1 MPMDFINQNI
11 LLIAVVAVSA
21 IGLLLQTMVAG
32 AGEKA
37 NPALATQLI
46 NRENAHVL
54 DVRGSDEFANGH
66 LADARHIPLDKLGE
80 RLKEIEDWKDKPL
93 IVCCASGMR
102 SSKACGQLKKAGFS
116 RLYNLDGGV
125 DAWVGAGYPLKKGRG
140 K

>member
-1 MPMDFINQNI
+1 MEFINQNI

-21 IGLLLQTMVAG
+21 IGLLLQTLTGG
-32 AGEKA
+32 AGTAA
-37 NPALATQLI
+37 NPALATQLL

-54 DVRGSDEFANGH
+54 DVRSGEEFAGGH
-66 LADARHIPLDKLGE
+66 LPDARHIPLDKLGE
-80 RLKEIEDWKDKPL
+80 RIAEIADWKDKPL

-102 SSKACGQLKKAGFS
+102 SSKACGQLKKAGFEK
-116 RLYNLDGGV
+116 LYNLAGGV